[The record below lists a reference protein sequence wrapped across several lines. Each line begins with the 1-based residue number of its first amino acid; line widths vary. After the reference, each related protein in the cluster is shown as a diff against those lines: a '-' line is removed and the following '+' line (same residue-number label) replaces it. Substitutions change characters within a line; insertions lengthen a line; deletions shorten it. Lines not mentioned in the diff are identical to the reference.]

1 VDLSEE
7 DWDAVMDV
15 DLKGLFL
22 CSKFAA
28 KIMIPNKRGWIIN
41 ISSIAGHEPNPYVGS
56 YGPAKAGVLILT
68 KQCAMEWGRYNIRVN
83 SISPGLIWTP
93 INPAYEKSEVREAM
107 LKQIPLGRLG
117 FPEDIASV
125 AVMLASDE
133 TGYVTG
139 CDILVDGGY
148 LRNILQL
155 LPGRLSAQENDAE
168 R

>member
-1 VDLSEE
+1 MLELFIIIQ
-7 DWDAVMDV
+7 
-15 DLKGLFL
+15 LK
-22 CSKFAA
+22 
-28 KIMIPNKRGWIIN
+28 
-41 ISSIAGHEPNPYVGS
+41 
-56 YGPAKAGVLILT
+56 
-68 KQCAMEWGRYNIRVN
+68 WGRYNIRVN